1 MTPEMTPAKA
11 SSLTINV
18 GIIGA
23 MPEEI
28 AVLLSAL
35 TDRHDTHKAGFGL
48 YAGKLEHLPVIIAQ
62 SGIGKVNAAILCQL
76 LIQQGVTHIIMTGV
90 AGALEPSL
98 QVGDIVISR
107 DALQHD
113 VDVTGLGYE
122 LGLIPGDEKRWRADA
137 KLAELALMAAQ
148 DFAEV
153 NAVMGTI
160 ATGDVFV
167 ADLASKNR
175 VFDTFGAAC
184 VEMEGASVAQ
194 VCHKFGV
201 PFVIIR
207 SISDTADDGAE
218 VDFRAFMSQAAQRAS
233 TVVHALLR
241 GLQG

>member
-1 MTPEMTPAKA
+1 MTKPATNPVTTK
-11 SSLTINV
+11 V

-28 AVLLSAL
+28 SVLLRAL
-35 TDRHDTHKAGFGL
+35 TNRQDEHEAGFGL
-48 YAGKLEHLPVIIAQ
+48 HAGNLEHTRVIIAQ

-76 LIQQGVTHIIMTGV
+76 LIQRGVTHIIMTGV

-98 QVGDIVISR
+98 HVGDIVISR

-122 LGLIPGDEKRWRADA
+122 PGLIPGDEKRWQADSH
-137 KLAELALMAAQ
+137 LAELALMAAQ

-153 NAVMGTI
+153 NAVMGTV

-167 ADLASKNR
+167 ADLASKTR
-175 VFDTFGAAC
+175 LFDTFGAAC
-184 VEMEGASVAQ
+184 AEMEGASVAQ
-194 VCHKFGV
+194 VCHKFDV

-207 SISDTADDGAE
+207 SISDTADDAAE
-218 VDFRAFMSQAAQRAS
+218 VDFRAFMVQAAERAN
-233 TVVHALLR
+233 TVVNAMLR

>member
-1 MTPEMTPAKA
+1 MTNPVSTK
-11 SSLTINV
+11 V

-28 AVLLSAL
+28 AVLMSAL
-35 TDRHDTHKAGFGL
+35 SDRYDERDGGFSLHAGT
-48 YAGKLEHLPVIIAQ
+48 LEHTPVIIAQ
-62 SGIGKVNAAILCQL
+62 SGIGKVNAAILCQM
-76 LIQQGVTHIIMTGV
+76 LIQRGVTHIIMTGV

-122 LGLIPGDEKRWRADA
+122 LGLIPGDEKRWLADTH
-137 KLAELALMAAQ
+137 LAELALMAAQ
-148 DFAEV
+148 EFAEV
-153 NAVMGTI
+153 NAVMGTV

-167 ADLASKNR
+167 ADLASKTR
-175 VFDTFGAAC
+175 LFDTFGAAC

-207 SISDTADDGAE
+207 SISDTADEAAE
-218 VDFRAFMSQAAQRAS
+218 VDFRAFMAQAAERAN
-233 TVVHALLR
+233 TVVNAILR
-241 GLQG
+241 GL

>member
-1 MTPEMTPAKA
+1 MTNPVTPPIDTK
-11 SSLTINV
+11 V

-35 TDRHDTHKAGFGL
+35 TDRFDEHEAGFGL
-48 YAGKLEHLPVIIAQ
+48 HAGNLEDRPVIIAQ

-76 LIQQGVTHIIMTGV
+76 LIQRGVSHIIMTGV

-107 DALQHD
+107 DTLQHD

-122 LGLIPGDEKRWRADA
+122 LGLIPGDEKRWHADNH
-137 KLAELALMAAQ
+137 LAELALMAAQ

-167 ADLASKNR
+167 ADLASKTR
-175 VFDTFGAAC
+175 LFDTFGAAC

-194 VCHKFGV
+194 VCHKFEI

-207 SISDTADDGAE
+207 SISDTADEAAE
-218 VDFRAFMSQAAQRAS
+218 VDFRAFMAQAAERAN
-233 TVVHALLR
+233 TVVHAMLR
-241 GLQG
+241 GL